1 MKRTPAV
8 QLIAGGKE
16 FDSYRAEAAL
26 EGILE
31 KQLGG
36 DRQEAVETFRG
47 DETSWARVLDAARTP
62 SLFAPKRAVVVRGAE
77 SLTGDDDGVTAFAAD
92 PAPGVTLVLI
102 ASKIDRR
109 KGVWR
114 RLNEMATVETVEPLK
129 GQALRA
135 AVADAVRRR
144 KLSLTPEGLAELI
157 DRVGQDFRRLM
168 GEVDKLAA
176 YGFAGPIGPEEV
188 ASVLGRGLARPLYAL
203 TDAFAQRR
211 RDQVLELMEEALDDG
226 EAPLRLLGALHR
238 TLRQLRGARAL
249 RAARAPREELAGR
262 LGILPFKIGDVL
274 AAAERWSEE
283 ALDAALEALDRADR
297 RIKTGGEARVALTAA
312 VVEAG
317 ASPGPSPSW
326 RRTPR

>member
-1 MKRTPAV
+1 LKRTPAV
-8 QLIAGGKE
+8 RLIAGGRE

-26 EGILE
+26 EAILE
-31 KQLGG
+31 QQLGG
-36 DRQEAVETFRG
+36 DRVEAVETFRG

-62 SLFAPKRAVVVRGAE
+62 SLFVAKRVVVVRGAE
-77 SLTGDDDGVTAFAAD
+77 ALKGDDEGMAAFAAD
-92 PAPGVTLVLI
+92 PAPGVTLVLM

-109 KGVWR
+109 KGIWR
-114 RLNEMATVETVEPLK
+114 RLNEVATVESAEPLK

-144 KLSLTPEGLAELI
+144 RLTLTPEGIRELI
-157 DRVGQDFRRLM
+157 DRVGQDFRRLI
-168 GEVDKLAA
+168 GEIDKLAA
-176 YGFAGPIGPEEV
+176 YGFEGPIGPEEV

-203 TDAFAQRR
+203 TDAFAARR
-211 RDQVLELMEEALDDG
+211 ADQVLELMEEALDDG

-238 TLRQLRGARAL
+238 TLRQLLGARAL
-249 RAARAPREELAGR
+249 RAERAPREELATR
-262 LGILPFKIGDVL
+262 LGVLPFKVGDVL

-283 ALDAALEALDRADR
+283 TLDAALEALDRADR
-297 RIKTGGEARVALTAA
+297 RIKTGGEPRVALTAA

-317 ASPGPSPSW
+317 AVPGPTPAS